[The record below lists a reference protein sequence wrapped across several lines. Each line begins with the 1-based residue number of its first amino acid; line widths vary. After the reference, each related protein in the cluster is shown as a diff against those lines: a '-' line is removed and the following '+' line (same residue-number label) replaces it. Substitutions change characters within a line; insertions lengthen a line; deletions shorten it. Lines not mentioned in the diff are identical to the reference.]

1 MRLNWVQWE
10 FDMDEYLYNQL
21 LCSFDISNVF
31 PDLKIMMVFKGLFAI
46 IKSMFGYI
54 LNYSPTFLSFFFLLI
69 NFFKYF
75 FCIICFSG
83 SGTEP
88 LTANIKPLTSPSTSG
103 VSASLRHSPHPLA
116 AASVSRPT
124 PTASI
129 RPMAIG
135 TVSPATP
142 TQTRMATV
150 LPTTAT
156 PSHPEEGCYHSF

>member
-1 MRLNWVQWE
+1 MNW
-10 FDMDEYLYNQL
+10 
-21 LCSFDISNVF
+21 
-31 PDLKIMMVFKGLFAI
+31 
-46 IKSMFGYI
+46 
-54 LNYSPTFLSFFFLLI
+54 FFMWLRDI
-69 NFFKYF
+69 NFS
-75 FCIICFSG
+75 SG

-103 VSASLRHSPHPLA
+103 VSSSLRHSPHPLA

-156 PSHPEEGCYHSF
+156 PSHAEEGFVIL